1 MPKREAGFL
10 THSSLTNHRITTQ
23 ADEPFPESAFSQT
36 TPALPDLVHLNPA
49 PGKQDVAP
57 PLLTLLQVYGELAG
71 RSREYVSS
79 YYKVLDQLQQTEPND
94 ALVQAALGRRCL
106 QSGNLQEAIEHLKRS
121 LVIGNP
127 QSAVYS
133 DLSEALDKAGQRE
146 QGLAML
152 QKAIQV
158 DPFNPLLQRSLVF
171 RFIDLKQYGN
181 ARAAM
186 SRYSEVFPQDFFMR
200 QKFAVAMEGAP
211 AQ

>member
-1 MPKREAGFL
+1 MTKREIGPIA
-10 THSSLTNHRITTQ
+10 HSSLTNHRITTR

-36 TPALPDLVHLNPA
+36 TATLPDLVHLNPA
-49 PGKQDVAP
+49 PGKRDVDP
-57 PLLTLLQVYGELAG
+57 PLLTLLQVYGELAAH
-71 RSREYVSS
+71 RPEYGPP
-79 YYKVLDQLQQTEPND
+79 YYRVLDQLQQTEPND

-106 QSGNLQEAIEHLKRS
+106 QSGNLQEAIEHLKQS
-121 LVIGNP
+121 LAIGTP

-133 DLSEALDKAGQRE
+133 DLSEALDRVGQEE

-158 DPFNPLLQRSLVF
+158 DPFDPLLQRSLIF
-171 RFIDLKQYGN
+171 RFIALKQYAN

-186 SRYSEVFPQDFFMR
+186 IRYSEVFPQDFFMQ
-200 QKFAVAMEGAP
+200 QKFAVAMDSAP